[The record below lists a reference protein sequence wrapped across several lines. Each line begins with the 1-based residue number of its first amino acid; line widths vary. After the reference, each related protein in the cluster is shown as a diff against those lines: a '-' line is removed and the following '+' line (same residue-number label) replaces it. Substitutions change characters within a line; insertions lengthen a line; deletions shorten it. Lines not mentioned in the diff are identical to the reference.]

1 MDVVVSRAP
10 SKLDGMVHIPPD
22 KSISHRAVMFAA
34 AAEGTSQINGA
45 LGSDDVRSTIAAVEA
60 LGATVRVVHD
70 TEDGLFL
77 DITGWGERGPQQPE
91 GPIDCGNSGT
101 TVRLLMGLVA
111 GWPVSVT
118 FTGDASLSARPMLRI
133 AEPLRAM
140 GASVETAEGGTLPV
154 RVSGGSLEPIAYA
167 SPVASAQVKS
177 AVLLAA
183 LRASGRTSVGEPAL
197 SRDHTE
203 RMLPAFGVPVA
214 VDHGALTASVE
225 GPVVPAACDFFVPAD
240 PSSAA
245 FFVVA
250 GALVPGSWVIAPRV
264 SLNPTRS
271 GFVRVLE
278 RMGARIRFDEF
289 APLGTEEAA
298 GLQARYSETLVAT
311 TIEPYEVPAL
321 IDEVPILALAATQAH
336 GTTRFNGVGELRVKE
351 SDRLEAVR
359 AGLQAFGA
367 TVRVGEDWL
376 EVSGPTR
383 LRGCRVSSRGD
394 HRLAM
399 TWIVAGLIAD
409 GETVVEDAEAIG
421 VSYPTFIEHLTRLG
435 APVRWQ
441 VPC

>member
-1 MDVVVSRAP
+1 MDAVVTRALSR
-10 SKLDGMVHIPPD
+10 LDGMVHIPPD

-60 LGATVRVVHD
+60 LGASVEYVDD

-77 DITGWGERGPQQPE
+77 NIAGWGEHGPKQPD

-111 GWPVSVT
+111 GWPVTVT

-140 GASVETAEGGTLPV
+140 GASVETAEGGTLPARV
-154 RVSGGSLEPIAYA
+154 RGGGLRGIDYRSA
-167 SPVASAQVKS
+167 VASAQVKS
-177 AVLLAA
+177 AVLLAG
-183 LRASGRTSVGEPAL
+183 LRASGRTAVIEPAQ

-214 VDHGALTASVE
+214 TEHDMLTVSVE
-225 GPVVPAACDFFVPAD
+225 GPVVPAPCDFFVPAD

-245 FFVVA
+245 FFMVA
-250 GALVPGSWVIAPRV
+250 GVLVPGSRVIAPRV

-278 RMGARIRFDEF
+278 RMGARIRSDEF

-298 GLQARYSETLVAT
+298 GLHARYSGTLVAT
-311 TIEPYEVPAL
+311 TIEPDEVPSL
-321 IDEVPILALAATQAH
+321 IDEVPILALAATQAE

-359 AGLQAFGA
+359 AGLDAFGA
-367 TVRVGEDWL
+367 TVRTGEDWL
-376 EVSGPTR
+376 EVAGPTR
-383 LRGCRVSSRGD
+383 LKGCRVSSLGD

-399 TWIVAGLIAD
+399 TWIVAGLVAD
-409 GETVVEDAEAIG
+409 GETVVEDAGAIG
-421 VSYPTFIEHLTRLG
+421 VSYPAFVEHLAHLG
-435 APVRWQ
+435 APVRWRG
-441 VPC
+441 PC

>member
-1 MDVVVSRAP
+1 MDVLVARAR
-10 SKLDGMVHIPPD
+10 SGLDGVVRIPAD

-34 AAEGTSQINGA
+34 AAEGASRIEGA
-45 LGSDDVRSTIAAVEA
+45 LGSDDVRSTIAVVGA
-60 LGATVRVVHD
+60 LGASVKVVHE
-70 TEDGLFL
+70 TQDGLTL
-77 DITGWGERGPQQPE
+77 EVTGWGERGPAAPD
-91 GPIDCGNSGT
+91 GPLDCGNSGT

-140 GASVETAEGGTLPV
+140 GASVQTAEGGTLPV
-154 RVSGGSLEPIAYA
+154 RVSGGGLRPIAYA

-177 AVLLAA
+177 AVLLAG
-183 LRASGRTSVGEPAL
+183 LRAQGRTAVTEPAL

-214 VDHGALTASVE
+214 VGPDALTASVE
-225 GPVVPAACDFFVPAD
+225 GPVVPAACEFSVPAD

-250 GALVPGSWVIAPRV
+250 GVLVPDSRVTAPRV

-278 RMGARIRFDEF
+278 RMGARIRHDDV

-298 GLQARYSETLVAT
+298 GLYAQYSGALAAT
-311 TIEPYEVPAL
+311 TIEPGEVPGL
-321 IDEVPILALAATQAH
+321 IDEVPILALAATQAQ

-367 TVRVGEDWL
+367 TVRAGEDWL
-376 EVSGPTR
+376 EVTGPTR
-383 LRGCRVSSRGD
+383 LRGCRVCSLGD

-409 GETVVEDAEAIG
+409 GETVVEGAEAIG
-421 VSYPTFIEHLTRLG
+421 VSYPSFVEHLAGLG

-441 VPC
+441 APC